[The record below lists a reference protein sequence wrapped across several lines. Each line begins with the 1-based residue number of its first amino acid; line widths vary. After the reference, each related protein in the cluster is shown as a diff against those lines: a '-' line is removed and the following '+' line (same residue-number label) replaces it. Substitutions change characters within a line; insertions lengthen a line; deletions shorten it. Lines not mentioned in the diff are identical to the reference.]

1 VRNQPTYQFDRNMIV
16 QPTEASPRIN
26 FDELKD
32 VLLSVASDAN
42 LERYN
47 SMVSDKPKF
56 LDSKVNMSGN
66 RVAFASY
73 PRSGN
78 SFLRKMIEQI
88 TGVFTGSDV
97 PMKDCLPL

>member
-1 VRNQPTYQFDRNMIV
+1 MLLAP
-16 QPTEASPRIN
+16 ASEEN
-26 FDELKD
+26 CKAYEK
-32 VLLSVASDAN
+32 
-42 LERYN
+42 
-47 SMVSDKPKF
+47 MVSGEPKF
-56 LDSKVNMSGN
+56 LDAQVSMIGN
-66 RVAFASY
+66 RVAFASF